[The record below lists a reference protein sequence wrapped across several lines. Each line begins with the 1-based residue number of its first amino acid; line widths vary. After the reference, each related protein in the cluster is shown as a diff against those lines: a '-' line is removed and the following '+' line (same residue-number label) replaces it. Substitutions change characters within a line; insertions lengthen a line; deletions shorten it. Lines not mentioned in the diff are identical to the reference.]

1 MTARLA
7 TAILLGSF
15 LLGAPLRAAPIA
27 APIVAP
33 IVAKVEAPEEDL
45 PIPPLPPD
53 HPPADV
59 AAPVPNA
66 DLQAPPAP
74 VSDGVAV
81 RPTLNAG
88 APTLPGGDPVP
99 GTLYRSEEEQK
110 RQFIPNPG
118 IQLVVPLQ
126 K

>member
-1 MTARLA
+1 MLAALPASAARP
-7 TAILLGSF
+7 
-15 LLGAPLRAAPIA
+15 APP
-27 APIVAP
+27 
-33 IVAKVEAPEEDL
+33 APEEAL
-45 PIPPLPPD
+45 PIPPIPPD
-53 HPPADV
+53 DAPTDQP
-59 AAPVPNA
+59 APVPNA
-66 DLQAPPAP
+66 NLQPPP
-74 VSDGVAV
+74 PPLREGPEL

-99 GTLYRSEEEQK
+99 GTLYRSEEEQR